1 MGDGS
6 LSQDEINALLMGATG
21 HKDDNDSSFPS
32 DTVESISQI
41 LAPLTQNI
49 QQILQSMTDKNI
61 SISMQTI
68 TVSNKIELLEQLNEK
83 IIDALTSFSGDLH
96 CNQHYLLN
104 AQEAT
109 RLTEELT
116 GQIEP
121 EESDVIPTTAIAEFL
136 SSLAEKMAVIISEQT
151 GGHINSSPV
160 NAQLIDAGMT
170 RLPSDDFMLVP
181 YAIHIGE
188 EPITLYMVIESTLIA
203 ALSPQADHIAEQSND
218 LLSIG
223 EGNASYYDHNQTN
236 VIGRGTHINQPT
248 PVVQGV
254 SLPNLVNG
262 SAPQETKN
270 IGLLMDV
277 MMEVTVELG
286 RTRQPIKDILSIGEG
301 TIIELDKLA
310 GEPVDILV
318 NHNRIAKGEV
328 VVIDENFGV
337 RITEILSGA
346 DKISDR

>member
-1 MGDGS
+1 MMGDGS
-6 LSQDEINALLMGATG
+6 LSQDEINALLMGASDTQNEEARFSPEALESVTQLIAPLANEISIIL
-21 HKDDNDSSFPS
+21 KAMTDNDASVFMQPVVVNDKATLLGSF
-32 DTVESISQI
+32 
-41 LAPLTQNI
+41 
-49 QQILQSMTDKNI
+49 
-61 SISMQTI
+61 
-68 TVSNKIELLEQLNEK
+68 NEK
-83 IIDALTSFSGDLH
+83 VIDALTNFSEGLI
-96 CNQHYLLN
+96 CNHHYIIDASDAAKLN
-104 AQEAT
+104 K
-109 RLTEELT
+109 ELT
-116 GQIEP
+116 GQSQDEAA
-121 EESDVIPTTAIAEFL
+121 EVVATTAIAEFL
-136 SSLAEKMAVIISEQT
+136 SSLAEVTARSISSKLAT
-151 GGHINSSPV
+151 NVVAGLV
-160 NAQLIDAGMT
+160 NAQFMEAGLI
-170 RLPSDDFMLVP
+170 RLPAEEFVVVP
-181 YAIHIGE
+181 FTITIHDE
-188 EPITLYMVIESTLIA
+188 EITLYTVLDPILVDALFSPDNNKSEDQQIISNEHNHSFQSTA
-203 ALSPQADHIAEQSND
+203 QETTGSRVMMS
-218 LLSIG
+218 
-223 EGNASYYDHNQTN
+223 
-236 VIGRGTHINQPT
+236 QPT

-346 DKISDR
+346 DKLNDR

>member
-1 MGDGS
+1 MMGDGS

-49 QQILQSMTDKNI
+49 QQILQSMTDRDI
-61 SISMQTI
+61 SVSMQTV
-68 TVSNKIELLEQLNEK
+68 TVSDKVALIEQLNEK
-83 IIDALTSFSGDLH
+83 IIDALTSFSGDLL

-104 AQEAT
+104 ATEAT
-109 RLTEELT
+109 KLTEELT
-116 GQIEP
+116 GQVEP
-121 EESDVIPTTAIAEFL
+121 VESDVIPTTAIAEFL

-151 GGHINSSPV
+151 GGHITSSPV
-160 NAQLIDAGMT
+160 NAQFVDAGMT
-170 RLPSDDFMLVP
+170 RLPSDDFILVP
-181 YAIHIGE
+181 YNIQIGE
-188 EPITLYMVIESTLIA
+188 ETITLYIVIESNLIT
-203 ALSPQADHIAEQSND
+203 ALSPQSEHIEESGD
-218 LLSIG
+218 LLTSN
-223 EGNASYYDHNQTN
+223 ENNASYYSQNQAN
-236 VIGRGTHINQPT
+236 VIGRSTNLNQPT

-301 TIIELDKLA
+301 TILELDKLA

-346 DKISDR
+346 DKLSDR